1 MFSNMSVEAICSTL
15 TKLERMHKSLLE
27 LAYKKTEI
35 IKSGNIEAL
44 DQMLKDE
51 QAHVAAIDK
60 LEQQRQIQVT
70 DYLEA
75 KGFASTD
82 KMTVADVI
90 EAAEQQ
96 TEKDTLSA
104 VRNRLMLIIE
114 DLRKQNDLNQ
124 KLVFQSLQFVN
135 LTLDTLRP
143 RPEQMNYSGSEV
155 RGTNTVAKK
164 SYFDSQA

>member
-1 MFSNMSVEAICSTL
+1 MSTEAICSTL

-27 LAYKKTEI
+27 LAIKKTEI
-35 IKSGNIEAL
+35 ITVGNIEAL

-60 LEQQRQIQVT
+60 LEQQRQKQVT

-75 KGFASTD
+75 KGLASTD
-82 KMTVADVI
+82 KATVADVI

-104 VRNRLMLIIE
+104 VRNRLLQIIN
-114 DLRKQNDLNQ
+114 DLKNQNDLNQ

-135 LTLDTLRP
+135 FTLDALQP
-143 RPEQMNYSGSEV
+143 RPEQINYSGNEV
-155 RGTNTVAKK
+155 RGTNKVAKK

>member
-1 MFSNMSVEAICSTL
+1 MSVETICSTL

-27 LAYKKTEI
+27 LANKKTEI
-35 IKSGNIEAL
+35 ITAGDIEAL

-60 LEQQRQIQVT
+60 LEQQRQKQVT
-70 DYLEA
+70 DYLRA

-82 KMTVADVI
+82 KATVADVI

-96 TEKDTLSA
+96 SEKDTLSA
-104 VRNRLMLIIE
+104 VRNRLLQIIN
-114 DLRKQNDLNQ
+114 DLKKQNDLNQ

-135 LTLDTLRP
+135 LTLGSLRP
-143 RPEQMNYSGSEV
+143 QTEQMNYSGSEI
-155 RGTNTVAKK
+155 RGTNKVAKK
-164 SYFDSQA
+164 SFFDSQA

>member
-1 MFSNMSVEAICSTL
+1 MSTEAICSTL

-27 LAYKKTEI
+27 LAIKKTEI
-35 IKSGNIEAL
+35 ITVGNIEAL

-60 LEQQRQIQVT
+60 LEQQRQKQVT

-75 KGFASTD
+75 KGLASTD
-82 KMTVADVI
+82 KATVADVI

-104 VRNRLMLIIE
+104 VRNRLLQMIN
-114 DLRKQNDLNQ
+114 DLKNQNDLNQ

-135 LTLDTLRP
+135 FTLDALQP
-143 RPEQMNYSGSEV
+143 RPEQINYSGNEV

>member
-1 MFSNMSVEAICSTL
+1 MSTEAICSTL

-27 LAYKKTEI
+27 LAIKKTEI
-35 IKSGNIEAL
+35 ITVGDIEAL

-60 LEQQRQIQVT
+60 LEQQRQKQVT

-75 KGFASTD
+75 KGLASTD
-82 KMTVADVI
+82 KATVADVI

-96 TEKDTLSA
+96 TEKDTLLA
-104 VRNRLMLIIE
+104 VRNRLLQMIN
-114 DLRKQNDLNQ
+114 DLKNQNDLNQ

-135 LTLDTLRP
+135 FTLDALQP
-143 RPEQMNYSGSEV
+143 RPEQINYSGNEV

>member
-1 MFSNMSVEAICSTL
+1 MSVEAINSTL
-15 TKLERMHKSLLE
+15 TMLERMHKSLLE
-27 LAYKKTEI
+27 LALKKTEI
-35 IKSGNIEAL
+35 IKAGDIEAL
-44 DQMLKDE
+44 DQLLKDE
-51 QAHVAAIDK
+51 QAHIAAIDK
-60 LEQQRQIQVT
+60 LEQQRQKQVT

-90 EAAEQQ
+90 EAAEQPAQ
-96 TEKDTLSA
+96 KDTLST

>member
-1 MFSNMSVEAICSTL
+1 MSIEAICSTL

-27 LAYKKTEI
+27 LAIKKTEI
-35 IKSGNIEAL
+35 ITVGNIEAL

-60 LEQQRQIQVT
+60 LEQQRQKQVT

-75 KGFASTD
+75 KGLASTD
-82 KMTVADVI
+82 KATVADVI
-90 EAAEQQ
+90 EAAEHQ

-104 VRNRLMLIIE
+104 VRNRLLQMIN
-114 DLRKQNDLNQ
+114 DLKKQNDLNQ

-135 LTLDTLRP
+135 FTLDALQP
-143 RPEQMNYSGSEV
+143 RPEQINYSGNEV